1 MKVRADEHVSP
12 KIVQVLKLIS
22 LSAGWELTGVREAH
36 PPRTADQTWVPRFAA
51 EGGQAIITADVNML
65 KRPHLMAAVQQS
77 GVFGLLLPSAWAQ
90 SKRHI
95 QAASM
100 IHFWPEIEATFT
112 DAQPGEFWRLPSALY
127 SGALEK
133 VVVNYAAAAR
143 AVQRF

>member
-1 MKVRADEHVSP
+1 
-12 KIVQVLKLIS
+12 
-22 LSAGWELTGVREAH
+22 
-36 PPRTADQTWVPRFAA
+36 
-51 EGGQAIITADVNML
+51 ML

-90 SKRHI
+90 AKRHV

-100 IHFWPEIEATFT
+100 IHFWPEIEATFS

-127 SGALEK
+127 LGALEK

-143 AVQRF
+143 AVQKF